1 MFIPITSAKWIL
13 KFGHQLNDKTAFCYC
28 SMYRWDDRSLSIR
41 IGGMNDLAVPL
52 FPRFFNFGM
61 MAITLIDKKLQTA
74 KGGLSPVLLST
85 GAG

>member
-1 MFIPITSAKWIL
+1 MTL
-13 KFGHQLNDKTAFCYC
+13 
-28 SMYRWDDRSLSIR
+28 RSPSFL
-41 IGGMNDLAVPL
+41 V
-52 FPRFFNFGM
+52 FFNFGM